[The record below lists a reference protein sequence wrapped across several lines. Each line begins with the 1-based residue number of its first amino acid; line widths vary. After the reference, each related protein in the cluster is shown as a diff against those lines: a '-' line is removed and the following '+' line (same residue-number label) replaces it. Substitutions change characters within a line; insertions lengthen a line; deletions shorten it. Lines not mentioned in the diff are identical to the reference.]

1 MKTTNGELFNNIK
14 PALGKL
20 IQVQLPVKTSFEIA
34 KFTALVQKNVD
45 TVESVRNSLIAKYG
59 ETDKIRQVPVITPKS
74 PRWDE
79 FVPEYNELMD
89 IEIEL
94 PDTVIVI
101 PQNVNGREVEI
112 EPSVLIA
119 LEKFVVMK

>member
-1 MKTTNGELFNNIK
+1 MKITNGELFNNIK

-34 KFTALVQKNVD
+34 KFTALVQKSVD
-45 TVESVRNSLIAKYG
+45 TIESVRNGLISKYG
-59 ETDKIRQVPVITPKS
+59 EIDKARQAPVISQKS
-74 PRWDE
+74 TRWDE
-79 FVPEYNELMD
+79 FVPEYNELME

-94 PDTVIVI
+94 PDTIIVI